1 MTFSLEQIQ
10 EDVLAYMDAQLAQP
24 VIEQAVPDAQSVRRT
39 SSGRIEPYVAI
50 QFGDI
55 LGGATRS
62 MAGVRGD
69 DFVLPIYVQSLAGN
83 AKDARRISNKITN
96 VFLGETFPWAGSVR
110 KRPGGALL
118 PVVASN
124 GATECYL
131 YPTSFGL
138 LIELANY

>member
-1 MTFSLEQIQ
+1 MTFSLEQVQ
-10 EDVLAYMDAQLAQP
+10 EDILAFIDAQIPQT
-24 VIEQAVPDAQSVRRT
+24 VVEQAVPDSTTVRRVN
-39 SSGRIEPYVAI
+39 GKIEPYVAI

-69 DFVLPIYVQSLAGN
+69 DFILPVYAQSLAPTP
-83 AKDARRISNKITN
+83 KIARQVSNKITN
-96 VFLGETFPWAGSVR
+96 IFLGETFPWAGSVR
-110 KRPGGALL
+110 KRPGGTLV

-131 YPTSFGL
+131 YPSSFGL